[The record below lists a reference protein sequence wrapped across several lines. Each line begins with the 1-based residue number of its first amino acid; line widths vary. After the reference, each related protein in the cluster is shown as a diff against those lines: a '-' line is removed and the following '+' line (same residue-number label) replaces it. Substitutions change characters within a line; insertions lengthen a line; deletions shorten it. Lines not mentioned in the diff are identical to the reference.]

1 MHTIM
6 HKLLLKNKQTSI
18 HYNHDLMA
26 YYYIHVYVHTHSLEA
41 PGDYQPYYRSI
52 TISHGSNRY
61 LVSIPIMADVVAE
74 TLENFTVVLGNSST
88 NAVILEPTMT
98 VIIVDGNGKN

>member
-1 MHTIM
+1 MISQEVSTIINV
-6 HKLLLKNKQTSI
+6 H
-18 HYNHDLMA
+18 
-26 YYYIHVYVHTHSLEA
+26 VHTHSLAA
-41 PGDYQPYYRSI
+41 PGDYQPVYRAI

-61 LVSIPIMADVVAE
+61 LVSIPIVADTVSE